1 MERTIFELY
10 KMIVREGKRLLVY
23 KLDSVALLIL
33 DPNDATPLQI
43 VILTL
48 NNIYDTMVNLVV

>member
-23 KLDSVALLIL
+23 KLDSVALLIA
-33 DPNDATPLQI
+33 DPLDATPLQI